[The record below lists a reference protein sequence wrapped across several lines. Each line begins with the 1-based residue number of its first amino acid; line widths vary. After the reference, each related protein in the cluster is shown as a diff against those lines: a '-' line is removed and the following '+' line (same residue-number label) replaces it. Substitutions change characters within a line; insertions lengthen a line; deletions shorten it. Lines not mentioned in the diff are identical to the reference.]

1 MDHQWDGMHPKS
13 IQYLNRVLKDI
24 YQNVTYER
32 NWTVESKGILHFLY
46 VELYLCNCLHIEGIL
61 ASYWHSNPST
71 HTKYTHL
78 VFCYDMS
85 KHKQEPK

>member
-1 MDHQWDGMHPKS
+1 MHPKS

-61 ASYWHSNPST
+61 ASY
-71 HTKYTHL
+71 
-78 VFCYDMS
+78 
-85 KHKQEPK
+85 